1 MKMFKALAIIVI
13 GFILCFIAIDV
24 SAIRQAVS
32 PEKTAVEQYIEE
44 KAKEVISKGE

>member
-1 MKMFKALAIIVI
+1 MKMLKALALILI

-32 PEKTAVEQYIEE
+32 PDKTAVEQYIEE
-44 KAKEVISKGE
+44 KAKEVLHRE